1 MQRPAVIAI
10 VDDSK
15 FMRGLIVKALAQLY
29 PQARV
34 VEFDNATS
42 ALRSLP
48 RLKPDLVTLDLLM
61 PEVHGFEFLER
72 LARHRHRP
80 RVIVITADVQQSVRE
95 RCAASGA
102 HAFIEKPVTLDKL
115 RRAVEIVFAP

>member
-1 MQRPAVIAI
+1 MHRPAVIAV

-15 FMRGLIVKALAQLY
+15 FMRGLILKAFAQLY

-61 PEVHGFEFLER
+61 PAVHGLDFLDR
-72 LARHRHRP
+72 IARHRHRP
-80 RVIVITADVQQSVRE
+80 PIIVITADVQQSVRE
-95 RCAASGA
+95 RCAAAGA
-102 HAFIEKPVTLDKL
+102 HAFVEKPVTLEKL
-115 RRAVEIVFAP
+115 RLAVATIFPP